1 MKSTFN
7 ILLLLV
13 INLCFA
19 QTQVGVDINGES
31 ANDQSGFTVAT
42 SQLGTV
48 VAIGAPRN
56 DGNGTDSGHVRV
68 YRNTSGTWTQFGVDI
83 NGDAADDRFGSAV
96 AINSTGN
103 TMVVGAPLHTST
115 NNGRVKVFSNTNGS
129 NYTLVGSA
137 IDGWGNNAAAGS
149 SVAISANGSIIAIG
163 APSFSTGATNR
174 GAVRVYQNISGTWTQ
189 IGGTIQGSGVEL
201 RLGSS
206 VALSSDGT
214 ILAIGITGNGTSGYP
229 GRVQIYRNAS
239 GTWSQIGSDIIGV
252 TNGDAFGQGLSL
264 SADGFTV
271 AIGAPFH
278 SSLGFYRG
286 QVKIYQN
293 ISSTWTQVGA
303 SINGE
308 ANNDQSGFSVSLS
321 GNGLLLAIGA
331 PANTNANGT
340 SSGHT
345 RIYKNNS
352 GTWNQIGADIDGET
366 ANDSSGF
373 SVSISS
379 DGNYVSLGA
388 PYNDGNGI
396 DTGQARVYN
405 LTTLLSR
412 NDFNTALRFKL
423 YPNPV
428 NDKFTVSLENDLK
441 QIEIYNLQGQKV
453 LSSKQKE
460 VDVSQLNKGVYFVK
474 VEDENG
480 VRGTQKVIKE

>member
-1 MKSTFN
+1 M
-7 ILLLLV
+7 
-13 INLCFA
+13 
-19 QTQVGVDINGES
+19 
-31 ANDQSGFTVAT
+31 
-42 SQLGTV
+42 
-48 VAIGAPRN
+48 
-56 DGNGTDSGHVRV
+56 
-68 YRNTSGTWTQFGVDI
+68 
-83 NGDAADDRFGSAV
+83 
-96 AINSTGN
+96 
-103 TMVVGAPLHTST
+103 
-115 NNGRVKVFSNTNGS
+115 
-129 NYTLVGSA
+129 
-137 IDGWGNNAAAGS
+137 
-149 SVAISANGSIIAIG
+149 
-163 APSFSTGATNR
+163 
-174 GAVRVYQNISGTWTQ
+174 
-189 IGGTIQGSGVEL
+189 
-201 RLGSS
+201 
-206 VALSSDGT
+206 
-214 ILAIGITGNGTSGYP
+214 
-229 GRVQIYRNAS
+229 
-239 GTWSQIGSDIIGV
+239 
-252 TNGDAFGQGLSL
+252 
-264 SADGFTV
+264 
-271 AIGAPFH
+271 
-278 SSLGFYRG
+278 
-286 QVKIYQN
+286 
-293 ISSTWTQVGA
+293 
-303 SINGE
+303 
-308 ANNDQSGFSVSLS
+308 
-321 GNGLLLAIGA
+321 AIGA